1 MRGTTLLKFCEPE
14 RLMVLIMDLKLV
26 KDLIE
31 MVNKS
36 SLASLEVEDKEI
48 RVRLENQ
55 IGTVVRAVPTV
66 AQAVQ
71 EVEEVTEAP
80 IEDTTNYKYI
90 KSPIVGTFH
99 TAEKVGKDAIN
110 AGDKVTK
117 GMVVCAVEAM
127 KLMNTIESEFD
138 GEFVELLAADGDL
151 VEYGQPL
158 IKLK

>member
-1 MRGTTLLKFCEPE
+1 
-14 RLMVLIMDLKLV
+14 MVLIMDLKLV

-55 IGTVVRAVPTV
+55 TGTVVKTAPVT
-66 AQAVQ
+66 AVQ
-71 EVEEVTEAP
+71 EVEEVAEAP

-110 AGDKVTK
+110 AGDNITK

-138 GEFVELLAADGDL
+138 GEFVELMAADGDM

>member
-1 MRGTTLLKFCEPE
+1 
-14 RLMVLIMDLKLV
+14 MDLKLV

-55 IGTVVRAVPTV
+55 TGTVVKV
-66 AQAVQ
+66 APALAVQ

-110 AGDKVTK
+110 AGDKITK

-138 GEFVELLAADGDL
+138 GEFVELMAADGDL

>member
-1 MRGTTLLKFCEPE
+1 
-14 RLMVLIMDLKLV
+14 MDLNLV
-26 KDLIE
+26 KELIE

-36 SLASLEVEDKEI
+36 SLAALEVEDKEI
-48 RVRLENQ
+48 RVRLENYS
-55 IGTVVRAVPTV
+55 GTVVKSMPV

-71 EVEEVTEAP
+71 EVEVDSEKP
-80 IEDTTNYKYI
+80 QEDQANYKYI

-110 AGDKVTK
+110 AGDNITK

-138 GEFVELLAADGDL
+138 GEFVELMAADGDL

>member
-1 MRGTTLLKFCEPE
+1 
-14 RLMVLIMDLKLV
+14 MDLKLV

-55 IGTVVRAVPTV
+55 TGIVVKAAPI

-71 EVEEVTEAP
+71 AVEEVTEAP
-80 IEDTTNYKYI
+80 VEDTTNYKYI

-110 AGDKVTK
+110 AGDKITK

-138 GEFVELLAADGDL
+138 GEFVELMAAEGDL

>member
-1 MRGTTLLKFCEPE
+1 
-14 RLMVLIMDLKLV
+14 MVLIMDLKLV

-55 IGTVVRAVPTV
+55 TGTVVKTV
-66 AQAVQ
+66 SALAVQ
-71 EVEEVTEAP
+71 EVEEVAEAP
-80 IEDTTNYKYI
+80 VEDTTNYKYI

-110 AGDKVTK
+110 AGDNITK

-138 GEFVELLAADGDL
+138 GEFVELMAADGDM

>member
-1 MRGTTLLKFCEPE
+1 
-14 RLMVLIMDLKLV
+14 MDLKLV

-55 IGTVVRAVPTV
+55 TGTVVKV
-66 AQAVQ
+66 APVLTVQ
-71 EVEEVTEAP
+71 EVEEVAEAVV
-80 IEDTTNYKYI
+80 EDTTNYKYI

-110 AGDKVTK
+110 AGDKITK

-138 GEFVELLAADGDL
+138 GEFVELMAAEGDL

>member
-1 MRGTTLLKFCEPE
+1 
-14 RLMVLIMDLKLV
+14 MVLIMDLKLV
-26 KDLIE
+26 KELIE

-55 IGTVVRAVPTV
+55 TGTVVKTVPV
-66 AQAVQ
+66 AAVQ
-71 EVEEVTEAP
+71 QVEEAEDAP
-80 IEDTTNYKYI
+80 VEDTTNYKYI

-110 AGDKVTK
+110 AGDNITK

-138 GEFVELLAADGDL
+138 GEFVELMVADGDM

>member
-1 MRGTTLLKFCEPE
+1 
-14 RLMVLIMDLKLV
+14 MDLKLV

-55 IGTVVRAVPTV
+55 TGTVVKV
-66 AQAVQ
+66 APVLTVQ
-71 EVEEVTEAP
+71 EVEEVAEAVV
-80 IEDTTNYKYI
+80 EDTTNYKYI

-99 TAEKVGKDAIN
+99 TGEKVGKDAIN
-110 AGDKVTK
+110 AGDKITK

>member
-1 MRGTTLLKFCEPE
+1 
-14 RLMVLIMDLKLV
+14 MDLKLV

-55 IGTVVRAVPTV
+55 TGIVVKAAPI

-71 EVEEVTEAP
+71 AVEEVAEAP
-80 IEDTTNYKYI
+80 VEDTTNYKYI

-110 AGDKVTK
+110 AGDKITK

-138 GEFVELLAADGDL
+138 GEFVELMAAEGDL